1 MCVDLDIN
9 LFFLFRARL
18 GGLFGLIRRYMK
30 TLYGKGILSKY
41 LSDVICS
48 FLFVLCE
55 RNSTLPDVIGTFV
68 GLADAFQLG
77 NGSVLLFLLSKVLIE
92 GQSVVLFF
100 SFFVLAATGA
110 FGFGFAFSRSG
121 CSICNGSG
129 FPSVSVGLSY
139 TPAIGNSTT
148 TPGVGCF
155 GGSVIGSSF
164 LGLKFSVA
172 VVSAPRIV
180 DLLVGIAVGRISLR
194 ESKTRGEDVR
204 FPGLTVSVVRT
215 TFAA

>member
-1 MCVDLDIN
+1 M
-9 LFFLFRARL
+9 R
-18 GGLFGLIRRYMK
+18 

-55 RNSTLPDVIGTFV
+55 RNSTLPDVIGAFV

-77 NGSVLLFLLSKVLIE
+77 NGSFLLFLLSKVLIE

-110 FGFGFAFSRSG
+110 FGFGFAFSGSG
-121 CSICNGSG
+121 CSIGNGSG
-129 FPSVSVGLSY
+129 FPSVSVGFSY
-139 TPAIGNSTT
+139 TPTIGSSTT
-148 TPGVGCF
+148 PAVGCF
-155 GGSVIGSSF
+155 GGSVIGSGF
-164 LGLKFSVA
+164 LGLELGVA

-180 DLLVGIAVGRISLR
+180 DLLVGIAVGMIRLR
-194 ESKTRGEDVR
+194 ESKRKGEDVR

-215 TFAA
+215 TSA